1 MTGFGL
7 IIYIKLVIKYWLF
20 HTTNNKVIFRLLPVH
35 GSDKNDSYL
44 LSYIGVDLGKCSGH
58 RGGHSCKTKHVRNKY
73 PHWAIF

>member
-20 HTTNNKVIFRLLPVH
+20 HNNNKVTFRVLPVH

-44 LSYIGVDLGKCSGH
+44 WWSLMQN
-58 RGGHSCKTKHVRNKY
+58 KTRTQ
-73 PHWAIF
+73 